1 MTNWQKAQQ
10 YPVFAEE
17 DGQETAVSRYRAFPT
32 IEDLR
37 AVALFGFSVYAN
49 PAVLEQITDDF
60 LYNAITSAMNEI
72 EMKEGITIT
81 PTEYTEP
88 YDLSEGSADYF
99 NPFNGY
105 KLTKWPA
112 TQLLSLQ
119 YVYPHATS
127 TDPTL
132 SYEVPPQWIS
142 LRRNRISVIPGKGS
156 PAITQGGSGSLAAG
170 VMGRSFSASIYR
182 PSALRIRYIAGFDPC
197 KVPALLVDMILTL
210 ATIRLLTDITPVL
223 FPYSGVSNS
232 IDGVSQSAQTP
243 IFQFLQTRITM
254 LEKKYVQQAAALKGA
269 FGRLMKMSI
278 LTSGG

>member
-1 MTNWQKAQQ
+1 MTNWQKAHQ

-17 DGQETAVSRYRAFPT
+17 DGQETAISRFRAFPT

-60 LYNAITSAMNEI
+60 LFNAITSAINEI

-81 PTEYTEP
+81 PTEYSEV
-88 YDLSEGSADYF
+88 YDVSENSSDLR
-99 NPFNGY
+99 NPQNGY

-112 TQLLSLQ
+112 TQILSLA
-119 YVYPHATS
+119 YVFPHATTS
-127 TDPTL
+127 DPLL

-142 LRRNRISVIPGKGS
+142 LKRNRIAVVAGRGS
-156 PAITQGGSGSLAAG
+156 PTVSYGGTAALAALTG
-170 VMGRSFSASIYR
+170 PFGMSTFR
-182 PSALRIRYIAGFDPC
+182 PSGMKIRYMAGFDAC
-197 KVPALLVDMILTL
+197 KTPAILVDMILTL
-210 ATIRLLTDITPVL
+210 STIRLLTDITPVL

-243 IFQFLQTRITM
+243 IFQFLQTRMTM
-254 LEKKYVQQAAALKGA
+254 LEKKYTQQAAALKGA
-269 FGRLMKMSI
+269 FGRLMKVSFV
-278 LTSGG
+278 TSGG